1 MTAPAATKPPAMCF
15 PIVGTRGLRITAVDG
30 CGWPKYGPTGMAV
43 STGVVSIELEPET
56 EDGDDYSQKNAAGQE
71 CFPAFTGP
79 SFIKWWNVT
88 IEFCNFD
95 PELFALI
102 CPSWPGVEDYART
115 RKVGWRMGSQIQPE
129 DGSGFALETWPKSA
143 GTGVAQ
149 ACYEGTQGEQP
160 EPGGYFLLP
169 WVVPDAP
176 DSFTLENEPATFTIK
191 GKTKPGSLW
200 RKGPYNVVLNEP
212 PSGGTKPVPG
222 PLVDPI
228 DPGFK
233 LSNADDPEGI
243 TGRDSTHFHG
253 ELTTVAPPDFKALGC
268 GTHPLYS
275 EQATAPQIT
284 VEAPDNDGG
293 TGKDTTK
300 AKITVSNFAD
310 IGKAG
315 TVHWGDGT
323 DQPVPSDS
331 NGTVTKTAAYPDA
344 AMGKEQTVEFVPA
357 NNARPVTASYT
368 PKQNGARG
376 KSRSKP
382 STVEPNADRDLHTIA
397 LTLTQPPKGEFAV
410 DWGDGQVD
418 TATGGGPH
426 RHTYEHAGTYDVV
439 TTDETGAELTR
450 DEFTVPKEQ

>member
-1 MTAPAATKPPAMCF
+1 MTAPTATKPPAMCF
-15 PIVGTRGLRITAVDG
+15 PIVGTKGLRITAVDG
-30 CGWPKYGPTGMAV
+30 CGRPKYGPTGMAV

-88 IEFCNFD
+88 MEFCNFD

-102 CPSWPGVEDYART
+102 CPNWPGVKDYTRT
-115 RKVGWRMGSQIQPE
+115 RNVGWRMGSQIQPE

-149 ACYEGTQGEQP
+149 ACYEGTQDEQVD
-160 EPGGYFLLP
+160 PGGYFMLP

-200 RKGPYNVVLNEP
+200 LRGPYDVVLNEP
-212 PSGGTKPVPG
+212 DTPGGKPKPG

-233 LSNADDPEGI
+233 LKPADDPNGV

-253 ELTTVAPPDFKALGC
+253 ELTTVPPPDFRALGC
-268 GTHPLYS
+268 GTHPLYNDK
-275 EQATAPQIT
+275 ATAPQIT
-284 VEAPDNDGG
+284 VEAADKEGST
-293 TGKDTTK
+293 TGEKDTTK
-300 AKITVSNFAD
+300 AKLTVSNFAEV
-310 IGKAG
+310 GQAG

-323 DQPVPSDS
+323 DQPVPADS
-331 NGTVTKTAAYPDA
+331 NGTVTKTAAYPDS
-344 AMGKEQTVEFVPA
+344 AMNTAQTVEFVPA
-357 NNARPVTASYT
+357 NNAKPATASYT
-368 PKQNGARG
+368 PKKNGALDT
-376 KSRSKP
+376 SDP
-382 STVEPNADRDLHTIA
+382 HTIA
-397 LTLTQPPKGEFAV
+397 LTLDDPPTGSISV
-410 DWGDGQVD
+410 DWGDGATEQV
-418 TATGGGPH
+418 TGAGPH
-426 RHTYEHAGTYDVV
+426 AHTYTADGSYTVV
-439 TTDETGAELTR
+439 TTSEAGSELTR
-450 DEFTVPKEQ
+450 DVFTAPKNGSRKRNRS